1 MDVEMLAPAII
12 NGTIDCPKC
21 KKLNLA
27 HVEYCECGWA
37 NPYFS
42 MTLEKRKEMEG
53 LDVKARLV
61 ALDINVD
68 LVEQAEKESLTL
80 AENKIELAR
89 ETGDWSDIP
98 GEKIKEQKEQIFV
111 ATTASFPD
119 RKILEYKGL
128 ARGSTVRAKHIGRDI
143 AASIKNIVGGEI
155 KGYTELLAD
164 GREEALDRMKIDA
177 MNLGANAVVETRFS
191 SSMIDVGACEIV
203 AYGTA
208 VLVDK

>member
-1 MDVEMLAPAII
+1 M
-12 NGTIDCPKC
+12 
-21 KKLNLA
+21 
-27 HVEYCECGWA
+27 
-37 NPYFS
+37 
-42 MTLEKRKEMEG
+42 
-53 LDVKARLV
+53 
-61 ALDINVD
+61 
-68 LVEQAEKESLTL
+68 
-80 AENKIELAR
+80 
-89 ETGDWSDIP
+89 
-98 GEKIKEQKEQIFV
+98 
-111 ATTASFPD
+111 
-119 RKILEYKGL
+119 
-128 ARGSTVRAKHIGRDI
+128 RAKHIGRDI

>member
-1 MDVEMLAPAII
+1 MERIAVVSPKGQLECPECGKN
-12 NGTIDCPKC
+12 NGVYNPKC
-21 KKLNLA
+21 SWCDW
-27 HVEYCECGWA
+27 V
-37 NPYFS
+37 NPYASALSAVPKAHRNDFVVLLADITHS
-42 MTLEKRKEMEG
+42 KDWDVISRAMSDFQEG
-53 LDVKARLV
+53 VNKQNQVGDVS
-61 ALDINVD
+61 AL
-68 LVEQAEKESLTL
+68 
-80 AENKIELAR
+80 KIEIA
-89 ETGDWSDIP
+89 
-98 GEKIKEQKEQIFV
+98 KEQIFV

-119 RKILEYKGL
+119 LKILEYKGL

-177 MNLGANAVVETRFS
+177 MNLGANAVVEARFS